1 MKIFY
6 YQLSEY
12 LNNSLSSLY
21 IISGSEPLLNLEVCD
36 IIRAKLNSLGRV
48 DRKVIYIEKEK
59 SWCKKLLE
67 VSTNLSLFSI
77 IKLIE
82 IQVFRLPPNIKVYAK
97 LLVSNNMFL
106 LIRTPHLDYKMQQ
119 NKWFKELEQISVFVP
134 IFKIED
140 ISGWI
145 FNRAAKK
152 HQISLDIDAIS
163 ILKQHFEGNLIALDQ
178 ALANIKLIY
187 PKNTF
192 LKGQDILNTITDDSR
207 FNVIDLLDACILGD
221 TKRCIHIIQV
231 LQISDFD
238 VSIILWNLISELR
251 LLLLLLSKSKKI
263 NTKHKLAL
271 QRLSIYSIHNM
282 LLFAQKL
289 DKAIKNEDK
298 IPIWVYLNNLA
309 LMLAGGAKPYE

>member
-21 IISGSEPLLNLEVCD
+21 IISGSEPLVDMEVCD
-36 IIRAKLNSLGRV
+36 MVRAKLNSLGRV
-48 DRKVIYIEKEK
+48 ERKVINIEKEK

-67 VSTNLSLFSI
+67 VSTNLSLFYI
-77 IKLIE
+77 LKLIE
-82 IQVFRLPPNIKVYAK
+82 IQTHSTPNIQYAK
-97 LLVSNNMFL
+97 LLMSTNIFL
-106 LIRTPHLDYKMQQ
+106 LIRTMRTLDIQQ
-119 NKWFKELEQISVFVP
+119 KNWFKELECVFVP

-140 ISGWI
+140 IYGWI

-152 HQISLDIDAIS
+152 HQISLDIDAIYF
-163 ILKQHFEGNLIALDQ
+163 LKQRYESNLLALDQ
-178 ALANIKLIY
+178 ALANIKLKY
-187 PKNTF
+187 PNNTF
-192 LKGQDILNTITDDSR
+192 LKAQDILTTISDNSR

-221 TKRCIHIIQV
+221 TNRCIHIIQV

-238 VSIILWNLISELR
+238 VSIILWNLIIELR
-251 LLLLLLSKSKKI
+251 ILSKK
-263 NTKHKLAL
+263 TKHKLSL

-289 DKAIKNEDK
+289 DIANKNEDK
-298 IPIWVYLNNLA
+298 DNIWVSLNNLTF
-309 LMLAGGAKPYE
+309 MLF

>member
-6 YQLSEY
+6 YQLYEY

-21 IISGSEPLLNLEVCD
+21 IISGSEPLLDMEVCD
-36 IIRAKLNSLGRV
+36 MVRAKLNSLGRV
-48 DRKVIYIEKEK
+48 ERKVINIEKEK

-82 IQVFRLPPNIKVYAK
+82 IQTHSTPNIQYAK
-97 LLVSNNMFL
+97 LLMSINIFL
-106 LIRTPHLDYKMQQ
+106 LIRTPMRTPMRTIQQ
-119 NKWFKELEQISVFVP
+119 KKWFKELESISVFVP
-134 IFKIED
+134 IFKIKD
-140 ISGWI
+140 IYGWI
-145 FNRAAKK
+145 FNRASKK
-152 HQISLDIDAIS
+152 HQISLDIDALYF
-163 ILKQHFEGNLIALDQ
+163 LKQRYELNLIALDQ
-178 ALANIKLIY
+178 ALANIKLKY
-187 PKNTF
+187 PNNTF
-192 LKGQDILNTITDDSR
+192 LKAQDILTTISDNSR

-238 VSIILWNLISELR
+238 VSIILWNLIIELR
-251 LLLLLLSKSKKI
+251 ILIKK
-263 NTKHKLAL
+263 TKHKLSL

-289 DKAIKNEDK
+289 DNAIKNDKNEDK
-298 IPIWVYLNNLA
+298 DNIWVSLNNLTF
-309 LMLAGGAKPYE
+309 MLF

>member
-6 YQLSEY
+6 YQLYEY
-12 LNNSLSSLY
+12 LNNSLSTLY
-21 IISGSEPLLNLEVCD
+21 IISGSEPLLQMEVCD
-36 IIRAKLNSLGRV
+36 MIRAKLNSLGRV
-48 DRKVIYIEKEK
+48 ERKVIYIEKEK
-59 SWCKKLLE
+59 SWCKKILE
-67 VSTNLSLFSI
+67 VSTNLSLFAI

-82 IQVFRLPPNIKVYAK
+82 IQIIRLPPNIQYIKVYAK
-97 LLVSNNMFL
+97 LLMSNNIFL
-106 LIRTPHLDYKMQQ
+106 LIRTPHLSYKIQQ
-119 NKWFKELEQISVFVP
+119 KKWFKELESISVFVP

-152 HQISLDIDAIS
+152 HQISLDINAIS
-163 ILKQHFEGNLIALDQ
+163 ILKQCYEGNLIALDQ
-178 ALANIKLIY
+178 ALANLKLIY
-187 PKNTF
+187 PNNTF
-192 LKGQDILNTITDDSR
+192 LKAQDILNTITDYSR

-231 LQISDFD
+231 LQISEFD

-251 LLLLLLSKSKKI
+251 ILLSAGSKKL
-263 NTKHKLAL
+263 KHKLAL

-289 DKAIKNEDK
+289 DNAIKNEDN
-298 IPIWVYLNNLA
+298 IPIWVSLTNLA
-309 LMLAGGAKPYE
+309 LMLAGV